1 MADII
6 NTVVLKRHKALSKS
20 KKLIKENFGVGDTVT
35 VYVRVREGEKE
46 RLQAFKGVVTK
57 VAGAAF
63 NRKFTVRKMSAGV
76 GVERT
81 FPLYCPSVDE
91 VSVETKG
98 NVRRARLYYLR
109 SLKGKAARI
118 DSELVAGLG
127 IKESEEAAETQ
138 QQESTPA
145 ANATEKQSEEKAKK
159 E

>member
-6 NTVVLKRHKALSKS
+6 NTVVLKRHKTLTKS
-20 KKLIKENFGVGDTVT
+20 KKLIKENFSAGDTVT

-57 VAGAAF
+57 VAGSGF

-81 FPLYCPSVDE
+81 FPIYCPSVDE

-98 NVRRARLYYLR
+98 KVRRARLYFLR
-109 SLKGKAARI
+109 NLKGKAARI
-118 DSELVAGLG
+118 DSEIVTGLG
-127 IKESEEAAETQ
+127 IDESEEAAKE
-138 QQESTPA
+138 QQESQSTPA
-145 ANATEKQSEEKAKK
+145 ANASEEKKK
-159 E
+159 S

>member
-6 NTVVLKRHKALSKS
+6 NTVVLKRHKALTKS

-57 VAGAAF
+57 VAGSGF

-81 FPLYCPSVDE
+81 FPIYCPSVDE

-98 NVRRARLYYLR
+98 HVRRARLYFLR
-109 SLKGKAARI
+109 NLKGKAARI

-127 IKESEEAAETQ
+127 IEESQEAAQQQDEQNQSAVNASEE
-138 QQESTPA
+138 
-145 ANATEKQSEEKAKK
+145 NKK
-159 E
+159 S